1 MTPTL
6 SQRALNRALLA
17 RQWLLARRRERAARA
32 IEHLVGLQAQNPQP
46 PYLGLWSRL
55 EGFEQ
60 AELSALLL
68 KRRAVRL
75 ALMRSTI
82 HLVTARDCLVLR
94 PVMQSAI
101 ERGFHKGSPFG
112 RKLGDFDY
120 PALAKAALKLFAEQ
134 PYTTSEVGERLRA
147 RWPKHDAE
155 AMGNAARAY
164 LPLVQL
170 PPRGVWGDGAMPR
183 CATAD
188 AWLGKPLAKATSP
201 DEAVLRYLRAFGP
214 ATVGDAQTWSGLQ
227 ALAGTFER
235 LRPRLRTFRDER
247 GRELFDVPRAPLPP
261 ESTRA
266 PPRLLGEYDNLILS
280 HDDRSRVLPEGVRQ
294 RIFGANGVRPF
305 FLVDG
310 FVAGAW
316 KLELGRTSATVNL
329 EAFDAVP
336 RRERTALKAEAQ
348 ALARFMAPEAR
359 RHDVRGA

>member
-1 MTPTL
+1 
-6 SQRALNRALLA
+6 LNRALLA
-17 RQWLLARRRERAARA
+17 RQWLLERRREKAARA
-32 IEHLVGLQAQNPQP
+32 IEHLVGLQAQNTQP

-55 EGFEQ
+55 KGFEKE
-60 AELSALLL
+60 ELSALLL

-94 PVMQSAI
+94 PVMQPAI

-120 PALAKAALKLFAEQ
+120 ASLAVAARELFAKQ
-134 PYTTSEVGERLRA
+134 PYTTSEVGEQLRV

-214 ATVGDAQTWSGLQ
+214 ATVGDAQTWSGLP
-227 ALAGTFER
+227 ALAETFER
-235 LRPRLRTFRDER
+235 LRAKLRTFRDAR

-261 ESTRA
+261 ESTPA
-266 PPRLLGEYDNLILS
+266 PPRLLGEYDNLVLS
-280 HDDRSRVLPEGVRQ
+280 HDDRSRVLPEGLRK
-294 RIFGANGVRPF
+294 RIFGPNGVRPF

-316 KLELGRTSATVNL
+316 KLERGGTSATVHL
-329 EAFDAVP
+329 EAFSTVP
-336 RRERTALKAEAQ
+336 RRERTALKKEAQ
-348 ALARFMAPEAR
+348 AVARFMAPEAR
-359 RHDVRGA
+359 RHHVRGA